1 MFTHGCH
8 SNLSCVKSGTHLKL
22 PCGSLHPL
30 PGHHRAACGQ
40 QVPDHGVRGSLSD
53 VTHKHSDTGTAR
65 YLSPR
70 SASVVSYGLARR
82 SSSRWHPSA
91 HRRRAPH
98 PHRSWAK
105 SHARRRTSD
114 WRRRSIPGHFICKQR
129 VIVSQRMIIKYRK
142 AQERENN
149 LCVKHK

>member
-1 MFTHGCH
+1 MH
-8 SNLSCVKSGTHLKL
+8 SDVSQILVVTRITHLKL
-22 PCGSLHPL
+22 ACGSLHPL

-40 QVPDHGVRGSLSD
+40 QVSDHRIRSSLSD
-53 VTHKHSDTGTAR
+53 VPHKHCDTGTAG
-65 YLSPR
+65 YLPPR

-82 SSSRWHPSA
+82 SSRWHPSA
-91 HRRRAPH
+91 HRRRSPH
-98 PHRSWAK
+98 SHRSWAK
-105 SHARRRTSD
+105 SHARRRSSD
-114 WRRRSIPGHFICKQR
+114 RRRRSIPGHFICKQQ